1 MNGVNCRI
9 LIKHLVDI
17 IDGIRD
23 MFIEMSKGI
32 VSNED
37 IRLITNKYQIL
48 LKEMNTAYRCIRSL
62 NVNDDVIYKIKF
74 IYKIMTLLSN

>member
-48 LKEMNTAYRCIRSL
+48 LKEMNEVYRCIRSL

-74 IYKIMTLLSN
+74 I

>member
-37 IRLITNKYQIL
+37 ICLITNKYQIL

-74 IYKIMTLLSN
+74 I